1 MVFNLLS
8 VFFYRA
14 IVSYLI
20 LFDYDDS
27 LKLSCR
33 DSLRKLGAKQ
43 QDLYSKFF
51 GKDCNIGIK
60 DVMNNLVKMSV
71 FGAHNIQWDDV
82 VLPVKTA
89 SLASTSPWATS
100 CRTSPT
106 PGPCGPWTMRGRT
119 SSPACP
125 LIRSC

>member
-1 MVFNLLS
+1 MVFNLRS
-8 VFFYRA
+8 IFYYRA

-51 GKDCNIGIK
+51 GKDCKIGIK

-89 SLASTSPWATS
+89 SLASFNVVMAYTDEEEAWL
-100 CRTSPT
+100 RKQL
-106 PGPCGPWTMRGRT
+106 MLYDEIFR
-119 SSPACP
+119 
-125 LIRSC
+125 